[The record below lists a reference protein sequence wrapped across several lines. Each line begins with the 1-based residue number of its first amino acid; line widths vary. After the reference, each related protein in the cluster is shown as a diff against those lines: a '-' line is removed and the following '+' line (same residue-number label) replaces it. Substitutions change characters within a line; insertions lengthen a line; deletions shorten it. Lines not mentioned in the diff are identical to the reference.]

1 MHGGTGGAGFMAE
14 QSPMV
19 RDFELSSR
27 DSDSTDT
34 RRTVTKREPTGSSG
48 RGNCLLLQRSPPSL
62 PPFLPA
68 KRTTRCAF
76 ATSSYFLQLPGLL
89 REAMHNILCFSCSL
103 HLSLRVSRRPVH
115 CHAGKKLKLAGRSSG
130 HNGGLRQK

>member
-1 MHGGTGGAGFMAE
+1 MAE

-48 RGNCLLLQRSPPSL
+48 RGNCLLLQRSPRPSRL
-62 PPFLPA
+62 PSGQTYNSLRICNFQLLPA
-68 KRTTRCAF
+68 
-76 ATSSYFLQLPGLL
+76 ATWASEGSN
-89 REAMHNILCFSCSL
+89 A
-103 HLSLRVSRRPVH
+103 
-115 CHAGKKLKLAGRSSG
+115 
-130 HNGGLRQK
+130 

>member
-1 MHGGTGGAGFMAE
+1 MAE

-34 RRTVTKREPTGSSG
+34 RRTVTKRELTGSIA

-62 PPFLPA
+62 PPSFRPNVQLVA
-68 KRTTRCAF
+68 H
-76 ATSSYFLQLPGLL
+76 LQLPVT
-89 REAMHNILCFSCSL
+89 SCSYL
-103 HLSLRVSRRPVH
+103 
-115 CHAGKKLKLAGRSSG
+115 GF
-130 HNGGLRQK
+130 